1 MGYKRN
7 RLTGY
12 NLPPVLWHN
21 VPMASTAK
29 QLDRYFEDWLGR
41 SAGSEQKM
49 LRLVEAGLPTS
60 VVARLIQRGLSRD
73 EVFRVIINPRTLKHR
88 KSRKQPLSR
97 EESER
102 AVRTVRIISR
112 AHSVLGDEPKAL
124 QWLRAPKKRFE
135 GRVPLDM
142 LSTEPGGRMVEQMLI
157 QIDEGMFG

>member
-1 MGYKRN
+1 MAERE
-7 RLTGY
+7 Y
-12 NLPPVLWHN
+12 NLPLNMWHN
-21 VPMASTAK
+21 VHMASTVNK
-29 QLDRYFEDWLGR
+29 LNRYFEDWLGR

-49 LRLVEAGLPTS
+49 LQLVEAGLPTS

-73 EVFRVIINPRTLKHR
+73 EVYSVIINPRTLKHR

-102 AVRTVRIISR
+102 AIRTVRIISR
-112 AHSVLGDEPKAL
+112 AHSVLGDEQKAF

-135 GRVPLDM
+135 GRAPIEM
-142 LSTEPGGRMVEQMLI
+142 LATEPGGRMVEQMLI